1 MKKQNLTGESFNIVD
16 DEQVNSDVVVKEDE
30 PKGKKQSPFVSIV
43 NALFMDPK
51 YIYSLTAETARQ
63 NIFMVL
69 RRLAIKYPIEANVFN
84 DGKSN
89 AFDVL
94 KFWSDFLY
102 NGVSVPRWTYT
113 SGAAKSKV
121 SKSDVT
127 QDQIRLYKKH
137 YGVTNKEFDDAMRF
151 FPEEMI
157 TEIKDI
163 VAFYDQ
169 LEKLKKEN

>member
-1 MKKQNLTGESFNIVD
+1 MKELNNTGESFNIVD
-16 DEQVNSDVVVKEDE
+16 DDQCQIDVEVIEE
-30 PKGKKQSPFVSIV
+30 NPKGKKQSPFVAIV
-43 NALFMDPK
+43 NALFMDPN
-51 YIYSLTAETARQ
+51 YIYNLTYETARQ

-84 DGKSN
+84 DGKVN

-113 SGAAKSKV
+113 AGASKSKAV
-121 SKSDVT
+121 KSDVT

-137 YGVTNKEFDDAMRF
+137 YDITDKEFSDAMRF
-151 FPEEMI
+151 FPEETI
-157 TEIKDI
+157 NEIKEI

-169 LEKLKKEN
+169 LEKFKKEN